1 MALTPMSWPHFCGS
15 VGCPLYR
22 KTVLRAVTE
31 RLGNCERL
39 LIRLSVIPS
48 LRYSVLGSL
57 LAFEKGKTAIESIR
71 PCDEPCNTRSRRWPT
86 FRLNKTN
93 ARARAPDQAK

>member
-1 MALTPMSWPHFCGS
+1 MALTPISCPNFCGS

-48 LRYSVLGSL
+48 LRYSVLESL

-71 PCDEPCNTRSRRWPT
+71 LCEEPCNRRSRRWPT
-86 FRLNKTN
+86 FRLNKSN
-93 ARARAPDQAK
+93 ARTRVPDHTK